1 MDDDYDPMP
10 TDGTYQGHPLWA
22 WQKEALSKWEDEN
35 HQGVVE
41 AITGT
46 GKSLVGIAAISGTT
60 KLGGRALVVVP
71 TAALLQQ
78 WWTEVRKS
86 LPGLRVGRLT
96 AGFKDTF
103 SDHDVLIAT
112 VQTAYRNLPR
122 TPSLG
127 LLVADEAHRY
137 GSAEYSKVLDP
148 DYPRRLALSGT
159 YERQQD
165 DGIEEF
171 LQPYFGRVV
180 HQYGYG
186 QALEDEVVAPFHLG
200 FAPVSFTSS
209 ERRRFDEVTDRYEK
223 VRLALMRDYYYPAD
237 WAPFLLLVQ
246 ATLKAGDRNHESE
259 LAAQFMSA
267 FSARR
272 KIMTEATGKE
282 TLAANIAPAFSSL
295 SGVLVFTETKDSA
308 YKLAFGINKSSSA
321 RPLTSDSNAAERSAT
336 MADFTRGRVTTIC
349 APRLLDEGIDVPEA
363 ELAVVIAASQTRR
376 QMVQRMGRVIRLK
389 KDRRRARILI
399 VYVVGTPEDPS
410 TGGHEGFLDQ
420 IREHAATRRDFEE
433 SDPGAI
439 MDWIRGDTDD

>member
-1 MDDDYDPMP
+1 MP
-10 TDGTYQGHPLWA
+10 TDGTYRGYPLWA
-22 WQKEALSKWEDEN
+22 WQKEALSRWEDDN

-46 GKSLVGIAAISGTT
+46 GKSLVGIAAIHGTT
-60 KLGGRALVVVP
+60 KLGGHVLVVVP

-78 WWTEVRKS
+78 WWTGVRKA
-86 LPGLRVGRLT
+86 LPGLRVGKLT

-112 VQTAYRNLPR
+112 VQTAYQNLPR
-122 TPSLG
+122 PPSLG
-127 LLVADEAHRY
+127 LLIADEAHRY
-137 GSAEYSKVLDP
+137 GSAEYSKVLDLA
-148 DYPRRLALSGT
+148 YPRRLALSGT

-165 DGIEEF
+165 DGIGNY
-171 LQPYFGRVV
+171 LKPYFGEIV

-186 QALEDEVVAPFHLG
+186 QALKDEVVAPFHLG
-200 FAPVSFTSS
+200 FAPVSFTAF
-209 ERRRFDEVTDRYEK
+209 EQKLFDEACDRLEK
-223 VRLALMRDYYYPAD
+223 ARLVLMRDYFYPAD
-237 WAPFLLLVQ
+237 WAHFFLLVQ
-246 ATLKAGDRNHESE
+246 ETLRIGDRDHESE
-259 LAAQFMSA
+259 VAAQFMSA

-272 KIMTEATGKE
+272 KITTEATAKE
-282 TLAANIAPAFSSL
+282 TLAASIAPAFSSL

-321 RPLTSDSNAAERSAT
+321 RPLTSDSKAAERNAT
-336 MADFTRGRVTTIC
+336 MVDFTRGRLTTIC

-389 KDRRRARILI
+389 KDRRHARILI
-399 VYVVGTPEDPS
+399 VYVRGTPEDPS
-410 TGGHEGFLDQ
+410 SGGHEGFLDQ
-420 IREHAATRRDFEE
+420 IREHAATRCDFAE

-439 MDWIRGDTDD
+439 MAWIRGVNAV